1 MRVAFDSVI
10 LGAYLHPDAAYPK
23 PVDRVP
29 ERLRH
34 FVETLDAAGAT
45 IIIPTPALSKFLV
58 LAASETAAYV
68 AELTTSALFVV
79 EPFDLKAAIEAAES
93 QRRATDAGSKKSGA
107 TGPWQ
112 KVKVDRQI
120 VAIAKVHGVD
130 ELYSDDDDVRR
141 LAEADG
147 VAVKGIAD
155 LPLPPVDPQP
165 PLFPDPAPDSP

>member
-34 FVETLDAAGAT
+34 FVETLDA
-45 IIIPTPALSKFLV
+45 
-58 LAASETAAYV
+58 
-68 AELTTSALFVV
+68 
-79 EPFDLKAAIEAAES
+79 
-93 QRRATDAGSKKSGA
+93 
-107 TGPWQ
+107 
-112 KVKVDRQI
+112 DRQI

-147 VAVKGIAD
+147 VAVRGIAD

-165 PLFPDPAPDSP
+165 HLFPDPAPGPDGANRTES